1 MFPPIYTFA
10 HGKKSL
16 LRMRASLR
24 ITTRREMGHWM
35 YPRVGPVFEY
45 ESLELQSIGQRL
57 KPHTLC
63 FRHLGGEEEKGK
75 TSAELNRLKKR
86 GAEMRTCHALLP
98 HAQSAM
104 QPKRMIFVGCVVIIH
119 TFFFRLAVRVCR

>member
-1 MFPPIYTFA
+1 M
-10 HGKKSL
+10 
-16 LRMRASLR
+16 
-24 ITTRREMGHWM
+24 TTRREMGHWV

-57 KPHTLC
+57 EPHTL
-63 FRHLGGEEEKGK
+63 FLRHFGGEEK
-75 TSAELNRLKKR
+75 TFAELKYAQQKG

-104 QPKRMIFVGCVVIIH
+104 QTKRMIFAGCVVIIH
-119 TFFFRLAVRVCR
+119 KFFFRLAVRVCR